1 MPPDSGDIS
10 GLQASV
16 ATILRVMKITETSFR
31 VAHREL
37 NFLPPEL
44 QSMRFIAEH
53 PGCRSG
59 EVAAHLGVVPT
70 TATSIV
76 DRLVKRGLVSRTRP
90 ESDRR
95 SVSLTLTKDGQ
106 EAFARIDA
114 EEKETMRVM
123 LDALPEADRDGFV
136 RAMAQIAEHVSKIR

>member
-1 MPPDSGDIS
+1 MPPEGADVS

-37 NFLPPEL
+37 NFSPPDL
-44 QSMRFIAEH
+44 QSLRFIAQN

-59 EVAAHLGVVPT
+59 ELAAYLGVVPT
-70 TATSIV
+70 TATSVV

-95 SVSLTLTKDGQ
+95 SVALTLTEDGR

-114 EEKETMRVM
+114 EEKQTMRVM
-123 LDALPEADRDGFV
+123 LDALPDADREGFV